1 MSTIKNGMNF
11 GDKRTNMNN
20 LTNLIIKYKG
30 TKNPALLKEIFV
42 ILTPAMK
49 KKATHT
55 FFAKWYPLNLYHPC
69 KFCRNC
75 DKLNNIPKS
84 EHNLICENCDICK
97 CVKGFFN
104 LKKNNLCE
112 YEDVYQD
119 LYLTV
124 LEMINKFIPD
134 KKFDNYFYTSLW
146 EWKPSFINQ
155 NFVKSLLNKPL
166 TKSNEEGEEHELT
179 EVAEDSEIDKINLKQ
194 EIKLKYEK
202 TIKKLLSLCKTDKEK
217 QIINLYINDK
227 QMTQEKVAKILGTY
241 QRDISRIINKLRKRL

>member
-1 MSTIKNGMNF
+1 MNY
-11 GDKRTNMNN
+11 
-20 LTNLIIKYKG
+20 LTNLIVKYKEN
-30 TKNPALLKEIFV
+30 KNPAILKEIFN
-42 ILTPAMK
+42 ILIPAMK

-84 EHNLICENCDICK
+84 EHSLICENCDICK

-104 LKKNNLCE
+104 LNKNNLCE
-112 YEDVYQD
+112 YNDVYND

-124 LEMINKFIPD
+124 LEMINKFIPE
-134 KKFDNYFYTSLW
+134 KEFDNYFYTSLW

-166 TKSNEEGEEHELT
+166 SKSNEEGEEYELI

-194 EIKLKYEK
+194 EAKLKYEE
-202 TIKKLLSLCKTDKEK
+202 IVKKLLSLCKTEKEK
-217 QIINLYINDK
+217 KIINLYINDK

-241 QRDISRIINKLRKRL
+241 QKDISRILNKLRKRL

>member
-1 MSTIKNGMNF
+1 
-11 GDKRTNMNN
+11 MNN
-20 LTNLIIKYKG
+20 LTNLIIKYK
-30 TKNPALLKEIFV
+30 EIKTPV
-42 ILTPAMK
+42 ILTEIFEILSPAMK

-75 DKLNNIPKS
+75 NKLNNIPKS
-84 EHNLICENCDICK
+84 EHSLICENCDICK

-104 LKKNNLCE
+104 LNKNNLCE
-112 YEDVYQD
+112 YNDVYND

-124 LEMINKFIPD
+124 LEMINKFIPE
-134 KKFDNYFYTSLW
+134 KEFDNYFYTSLW

-166 TKSNEEGEEHELT
+166 TKSNEEGEEYELI

-194 EIKLKYEK
+194 EARLKYEE
-202 TIKKLLSLCKTDKEK
+202 IVIKLLSLCQTKTEK
-217 QIINLYINDK
+217 TVVNLFLNDK
-227 QMTQEKVAKILGTY
+227 KMTQEKAGAILGFTQSY
-241 QRDISRIINKLRKRL
+241 ISLILKSLRKRFKKDL